1 MPDRHTDRE
10 RWEVMIMTI
19 LLAFRPFI
27 FMGGCLFL
35 LYAGLTW
42 IAYPVMALISLGL
55 ALFLFSMVLSD
66 QVCLHIARFGAWL
79 KMLGRP

>member
-1 MPDRHTDRE
+1 
-10 RWEVMIMTI
+10 MIMTI

-42 IAYPVMALISLGL
+42 IAYPVMALISVGL

-66 QVCLHIARFGAWL
+66 QVYLHIARFGVSL
-79 KMLGRP
+79 KMLGKP